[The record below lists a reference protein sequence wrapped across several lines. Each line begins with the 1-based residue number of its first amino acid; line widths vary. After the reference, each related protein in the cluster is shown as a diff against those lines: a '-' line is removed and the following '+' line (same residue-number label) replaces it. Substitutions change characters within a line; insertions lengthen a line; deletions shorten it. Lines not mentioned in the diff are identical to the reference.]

1 MIAYRLSAAALPI
14 AALLGAAL
22 LAAPSARAEEG
33 DAARGRTLFQR
44 QCQSCHQ
51 VAQPRNG
58 VGPTLQGVV
67 GRASASVE
75 GYNYSPALKA
85 LGQSWTPETLGAFL
99 ANPTGV
105 ARGTR
110 MVQRVAAEQDRKDII
125 AFLAAP

>member
-1 MIAYRLSAAALPI
+1 MHRAFALKLSSTL
-14 AALLGAAL
+14 L
-22 LAAPSARAEEG
+22 LAALASLPARAQEAEG

-44 QCQSCHQ
+44 QCQFCHQ

-58 VGPTLQGVV
+58 VGPTLQGVM
-67 GRASASVE
+67 GRAAAGVQ
-75 GYNYSPALKA
+75 GYNYSPALKG
-85 LGQSWTPETLGAFL
+85 LDQSWTPDTLDAFL

-110 MVQRVAAEQDRKDII
+110 MVQRVAAAQDRKDII